1 MAMFLGDARYVNH
14 RIISV
19 LQLTYFNLNSN
30 HHLTA
35 TKKKRTAV
43 ADHTTEHQHHELLQY
58 HQKTIAQTSP

>member
-19 LQLTYFNLNSN
+19 LQLTYFNLNLN

-35 TKKKRTAV
+35 TNLIGVRTFEKKNRCR
-43 ADHTTEHQHHELLQY
+43 
-58 HQKTIAQTSP
+58 